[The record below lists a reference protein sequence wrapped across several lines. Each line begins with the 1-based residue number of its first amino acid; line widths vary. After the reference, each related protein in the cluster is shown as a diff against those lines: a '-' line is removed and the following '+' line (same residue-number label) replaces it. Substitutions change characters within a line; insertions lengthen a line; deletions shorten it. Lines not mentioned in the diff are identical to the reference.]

1 MDDVKELELKIKQL
15 SDSEIK
21 RIEKKFTYLLL
32 VIQGEISTL
41 MTLDR
46 EIRDSY
52 VFTVQATDN
61 GHIPLSGYTSVR
73 ELLLTKT

>member
-1 MDDVKELELKIKQL
+1 MPVFGIVNDKY
-15 SDSEIK
+15 
-21 RIEKKFTYLLL
+21 TYLLL

-61 GHIPLSGYTSVR
+61 GQIPLSGYTSVR
-73 ELLLTKT
+73 E